1 MSNLPG
7 ANFFSN
13 LPQPKKRVF
22 VIFSF
27 LTVAF
32 IIFLAWFFHQAVS
45 SPFYINP
52 KDVTIGNFLASS
64 TSPQQ
69 YAIGMN
75 PNDKKTDTDG
85 DGLSDWDE
93 VHIYHTSPYLADT
106 DGDGIPDGVEVKN
119 GTDPNCPQGQTCAG
133 FGQGF
138 IVNNQT
144 PTTSST
150 SSSLSSSSAPTAV
163 SFGAVPSLNI
173 NNLDQNQLLAIYNG
187 QGTASSVRAILIAA
201 GANQA
206 DLNKISDAA
215 LLASYQSVL
224 SEQNPGALSATSTAT
239 TTSSSLNQ

>member
-7 ANFFSN
+7 VNFFYN
-13 LPQPKKRVF
+13 LPQPKKRIF

-32 IIFLAWFFHQAVS
+32 IIFIIWFFNQSVS

-52 KDVTIGNFLASS
+52 KEVTIGNFLASS

-75 PNDKKTDTDG
+75 PNDKTTDTDG

-133 FGQGF
+133 FGQDS
-138 IVNNQT
+138 IINNQA
-144 PTTSST
+144 PAANAF
-150 SSSLSSSSAPTAV
+150 SSLVSSSAPVTA

-173 NNLDQNQLLAIYNG
+173 NNLDQSQLLAIYNG

-215 LLASYQSVL
+215 LLASYESVL
-224 SEQNPGALSATSTAT
+224 SEQNPGALNATSTAT
-239 TTSSSLNQ
+239 ATSSLNQ